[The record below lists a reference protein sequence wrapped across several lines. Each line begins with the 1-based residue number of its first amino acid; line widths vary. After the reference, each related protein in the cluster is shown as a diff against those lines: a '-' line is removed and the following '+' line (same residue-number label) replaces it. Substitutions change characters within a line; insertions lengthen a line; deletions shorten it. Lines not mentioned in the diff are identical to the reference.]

1 MTERPSLQGILG
13 DQANMKIIYTDVL
26 VIGAGL
32 AGLRMAVAVQRRGQ
46 DAIVLSLCPPKRSHS
61 KAAQGG
67 MQASL
72 GNMIKIGRAHV

>member
-1 MTERPSLQGILG
+1 
-13 DQANMKIIYTDVL
+13 MKIIYTDVL

-72 GNMIKIGRAHV
+72 GNMIKGLVDNEDLHFVDTVRGSD